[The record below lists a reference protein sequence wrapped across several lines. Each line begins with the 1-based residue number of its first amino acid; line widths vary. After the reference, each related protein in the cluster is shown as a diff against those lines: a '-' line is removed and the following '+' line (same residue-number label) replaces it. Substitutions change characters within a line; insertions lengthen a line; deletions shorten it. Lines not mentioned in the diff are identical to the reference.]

1 MAVQDLLSRLD
12 KCRASGRGKWMAC
25 CPAHKDSSP
34 SLGIKELDDGRILIN
49 CFAGCSAEEVILS
62 VGLEMT
68 DLFPPMERNYKPTLP
83 SERNEKP
90 LSLAYHE
97 LVVAVGDRM
106 TEKGMRMTEKQ
117 KIAVLES
124 YKAVNGVNK

>member
-1 MAVQDLLSRLD
+1 MGVDDLLSRLD
-12 KCRASGRGKWMAC
+12 KCRASGCNKWMAC

-49 CFAGCSAEEVILS
+49 CFAGCSAEEIILS

-68 DLFPPMERNYKPTLP
+68 DLFPPIERNYNPTLP

-90 LSLAYHE
+90 LSRAYHE
-97 LVVAVGDRM
+97 LVIAAGDLM

-117 KIAVLES
+117 KVAVLES
-124 YKAVNGVNK
+124 HKAINGTKK